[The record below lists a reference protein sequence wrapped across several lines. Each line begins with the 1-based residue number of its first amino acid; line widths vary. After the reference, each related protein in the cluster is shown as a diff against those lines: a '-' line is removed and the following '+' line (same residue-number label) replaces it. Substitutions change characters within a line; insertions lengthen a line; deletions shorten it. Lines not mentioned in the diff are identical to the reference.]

1 MMRCVKNWG
10 GGLQGGGAAFANM
23 ALAVWWSHMV
33 AKKTVVSE
41 VNLQALF
48 NSYIC
53 KVPTKHFLWP
63 SAIIFYSRALSLLLF
78 HWQASFFFSSQAA
91 SLMWEDVG
99 QREITVEA
107 QKHCLALGWKKKKKK
122 VKYSSLPMI
131 FDFWFLVLGKTTTRS
146 KSRGW
151 RAKAT
156 AFILTA
162 VLEMICAKMLEM
174 SHILFSFFFFK
185 HPHQVL

>member
-78 HWQASFFFSSQAA
+78 HWQASFFFFFPSCFTY
-91 SLMWEDVG
+91 VG
-99 QREITVEA
+99 GCGAKRD
-107 QKHCLALGWKKKKKK
+107 HCRGSKALPGTGMKKKKKK

-174 SHILFSFFFFK
+174 SHILFSFFFF
-185 HPHQVL
+185 